1 MRMTDLLE
9 MDIPMNSSAC
19 PDMGAYTL
27 RTYEASDAEKLASLY
42 RRSVLHYGPAA
53 YSPAQVRA
61 WAATVSAE
69 KIAERSG
76 DGRLVVVAV
85 DAANKILG
93 WGDLEADGH
102 IDFLYTAPEAEGRRV
117 GSTVYGVLERHARAR
132 AMPRLY
138 VEASELARQLFTK
151 RGFALLRRKD
161 LSLDGVAIHN
171 FSMEKRMS

>member
-1 MRMTDLLE
+1 MSITINGMPGPE
-9 MDIPMNSSAC
+9 KA
-19 PDMGAYTL
+19 AYTI
-27 RTYEASDAEKLASLY
+27 RTYEASDAEKLSKLY

-85 DAANKILG
+85 DTASNILG

-117 GSTVYGVLERHARAR
+117 GAAIYGVLEQHARAR
-132 AMPRLY
+132 AIPRLY
-138 VEASELARQLFTK
+138 VEASELARHLFTK
-151 RGFALLRRKD
+151 RGFALLRRND
-161 LSLDGVAIHN
+161 LALDGVAIHN
-171 FSMEKRMS
+171 FSMEKILLCSQQ